1 MSDDENPDSL
11 TYEIDNFYE
20 DNELDS
26 THSEDTQKIIETLT
40 EQKPYISEETNEYSK
55 IQNKDTAYTDVDG
68 KVYSNLKILKTHT
81 DLKRRVE
88 NQETKTVQIRHDSG
102 NDDSNV
108 SDYSLDQNK
117 SNDYCVNEIK
127 SDLRKLIEDAE
138 SKFDQTEIAIEEIL
152 NTTRK
157 NTPSQTTTEISEDD
171 TKTQKFT
178 ESEHNEYCVED
189 IKSDLRKLIDG
200 TEIKVNDN
208 NLSERHKKDY
218 NHSETVQNEIDKLLL
233 KSPLK
238 SKQSTSN
245 IGLAKNKMQK
255 KTNYNTSVHIDKI
268 NAEPDVLVL
277 SSRAKY
283 RSQNKADRV
292 DSLDWNTIHDKAE
305 WRLRYF

>member
-26 THSEDTQKIIETLT
+26 TQTLT

-55 IQNKDTAYTDVDG
+55 IQNKDKAYADIDG

-189 IKSDLRKLIDG
+189 IKSDLRKLIDD

-208 NLSERHKKDY
+208 NLSVRHKKDY

-245 IGLAKNKMQK
+245 IELAKNKMQK

-277 SSRAKY
+277 SSRAKC

>member
-26 THSEDTQKIIETLT
+26 TQTLT

-55 IQNKDTAYTDVDG
+55 IQNKDKAYADVDG

-171 TKTQKFT
+171 TKTQKFS

-245 IGLAKNKMQK
+245 IELAKNKMQK

>member
-55 IQNKDTAYTDVDG
+55 IQNKDKGYADIDG

-81 DLKRRVE
+81 DLKHRVE
-88 NQETKTVQIRHDSG
+88 NHETKTVQIRHDSG

-208 NLSERHKKDY
+208 NFSERHKKDY

-238 SKQSTSN
+238 SKQSTFN
-245 IGLAKNKMQK
+245 IGLA
-255 KTNYNTSVHIDKI
+255 
-268 NAEPDVLVL
+268 LVL

-292 DSLDWNTIHDKAE
+292 DSVDWNTIHDKAE

>member
-26 THSEDTQKIIETLT
+26 TQTLT
-40 EQKPYISEETNEYSK
+40 EQKPYISEESNEYSK

-81 DLKRRVE
+81 DLKHRVE

>member
-26 THSEDTQKIIETLT
+26 TQTLT

-55 IQNKDTAYTDVDG
+55 IQNKDKAYADVDG

-81 DLKRRVE
+81 DLKHRVE

-138 SKFDQTEIAIEEIL
+138 SKFDQTKIAIEEIL

-171 TKTQKFT
+171 TKR
-178 ESEHNEYCVED
+178 H
-189 IKSDLRKLIDG
+189 
-200 TEIKVNDN
+200 
-208 NLSERHKKDY
+208 ERHKKDY
-218 NHSETVQNEIDKLLL
+218 NHSETVQNEIDQLLL

-238 SKQSTSN
+238 SKQYTSD
-245 IGLAKNKMQK
+245 IELAKNKMQK

>member
-26 THSEDTQKIIETLT
+26 TQTLT

-55 IQNKDTAYTDVDG
+55 IQNKDKAYADVDG

-81 DLKRRVE
+81 DLKHIVE

-245 IGLAKNKMQK
+245 IELAKNKMQK

>member
-55 IQNKDTAYTDVDG
+55 IQNKDKAYADVDG
-68 KVYSNLKILKTHT
+68 KVYPNFKILKTHT
-81 DLKRRVE
+81 DLKHRVE

>member
-26 THSEDTQKIIETLT
+26 TQTLT

-55 IQNKDTAYTDVDG
+55 IQNKDKAYADVDG

-81 DLKRRVE
+81 DLKHRVE

>member
-55 IQNKDTAYTDVDG
+55 IQIKDKGYADIDG

-81 DLKRRVE
+81 NLKHRVE

-200 TEIKVNDN
+200 AEIKVNDN

-245 IGLAKNKMQK
+245 IELAKNKMQK

>member
-26 THSEDTQKIIETLT
+26 TQTLT

-55 IQNKDTAYTDVDG
+55 IQNKDKAYADVDG

-81 DLKRRVE
+81 DLKHRVE

-200 TEIKVNDN
+200 AEIKVNDN

-238 SKQSTSN
+238 SKQSTCN
-245 IGLAKNKMQK
+245 IELAKNKMQK

>member
-55 IQNKDTAYTDVDG
+55 IQNKDKAYADVDG

-81 DLKRRVE
+81 DLKHRVE

-245 IGLAKNKMQK
+245 IELAKNKMQK

>member
-26 THSEDTQKIIETLT
+26 TQTLT

-55 IQNKDTAYTDVDG
+55 IQNKDKAYADVDG
-68 KVYSNLKILKTHT
+68 KVYPNLKILKTHT
-81 DLKRRVE
+81 DLKHRVE

-200 TEIKVNDN
+200 AEIKVNDN

-218 NHSETVQNEIDKLLL
+218 NHSETVQNEIDQLLL

-238 SKQSTSN
+238 SKQYTSD
-245 IGLAKNKMQK
+245 IELAKNKMQK

>member
-26 THSEDTQKIIETLT
+26 TQTLT

-55 IQNKDTAYTDVDG
+55 IQNKDKSYADVDG

-81 DLKRRVE
+81 DLKHRVE

-245 IGLAKNKMQK
+245 IELAKNKMQK

>member
-26 THSEDTQKIIETLT
+26 TQTLT

-55 IQNKDTAYTDVDG
+55 IQNKDKAYADVDG

-81 DLKRRVE
+81 DLKHRVE

-108 SDYSLDQNK
+108 SDYSLDKNK

-157 NTPSQTTTEISEDD
+157 NSPSQTTTEISEDD
-171 TKTQKFT
+171 TKTQKFS
-178 ESEHNEYCVED
+178 ESEQNEYCVED

-245 IGLAKNKMQK
+245 IELAKNKMQK

>member
-20 DNELDS
+20 DNELES
-26 THSEDTQKIIETLT
+26 TKIIETLT

-55 IQNKDTAYTDVDG
+55 IQKKDKGYADIDG

-81 DLKRRVE
+81 DLKHRVE

-157 NTPSQTTTEISEDD
+157 NTPSQ
-171 TKTQKFT
+171 TQKFT

-292 DSLDWNTIHDKAE
+292 DSLDWNTNTIHDKAE

>member
-26 THSEDTQKIIETLT
+26 TQTLT

-55 IQNKDTAYTDVDG
+55 IQNKDKAYADVDG

-81 DLKRRVE
+81 DLKHRVE

-171 TKTQKFT
+171 TKTQKFS
-178 ESEHNEYCVED
+178 ESEQNEYCVED